1 MVVVLVIVVLI
12 VDVGRGGAAVL
23 MLRLRDLL
31 LVVLASARAR
41 LLLLVVVVDGAAG
54 AHLSD
59 RAAQGRAADRLVGR
73 DPHSS
78 RVGRLASVAS
88 RPPRLHPEVPPH
100 SVLGIRIERGRG
112 HGIQG
117 VGLRSIG

>member
-1 MVVVLVIVVLI
+1 MLVVLVIMVLI

-23 MLRLRDLL
+23 MLGLRHLL
-31 LVVLASARAR
+31 LVVLASAR

-100 SVLGIRIERGRG
+100 SVLGIRVERGRG
-112 HGIQG
+112 HGIQR